1 MDIKE
6 IFTSAN
12 DFLPEGEKA
21 KSVSVYK
28 LPYPDFN
35 EVYVECESG
44 KRFRALA
51 SSVRTISEFV
61 EVKLGVPN
69 A

>member
-1 MDIKE
+1 MNIGDI
-6 IFTSAN
+6 FVSAN
-12 DFLPEGEKA
+12 RYLPDGEKA
-21 KSVSVYK
+21 KSVSVYR

-51 SSVRTISEFV
+51 NKSLTVSDFV
-61 EVKLGVPN
+61 EVKFNVK
-69 A
+69 

>member
-1 MDIKE
+1 MNIGDI
-6 IFTSAN
+6 FVSAN
-12 DFLPEGEKA
+12 RHLPDGEKA
-21 KSVSVYK
+21 KSVSVYR

-51 SSVRTISEFV
+51 NNSLTVSDFV
-61 EVKLGVPN
+61 EVKFNVK
-69 A
+69 